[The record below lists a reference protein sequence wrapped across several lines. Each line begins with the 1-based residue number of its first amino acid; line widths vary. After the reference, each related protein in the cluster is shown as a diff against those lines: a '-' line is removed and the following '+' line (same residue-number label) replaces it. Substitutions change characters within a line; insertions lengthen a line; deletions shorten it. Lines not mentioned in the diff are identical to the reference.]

1 MLSSCSMTVWAG
13 DKGSVVAVVAR
24 DSVSDETVETAA
36 SAHAFP
42 GFLTKS
48 KSGRAFKGKGVLC
61 AAKKAGTM
69 LGTSPVAAA
78 AFG

>member
-13 DKGSVVAVVAR
+13 DKGSVVFVVAR

-36 SAHAFP
+36 AHAFP